1 MTETKINFDIV
12 MVVISSR
19 GDIYNKL
26 IEIYWLPIIEYI
38 RCNKIPI
45 KIILLFG
52 KDQKV
57 NDLPIPSENIFIS
70 DVNDSV
76 VPGILF
82 KTVQCFN
89 DIENKYNY
97 KHIIRTNLS
106 SFFIIDNLLE
116 IQKSLDNSG
125 IYAGVLGEY
134 NGGRG
139 HFCSG
144 ACFWITK
151 DVLNTL
157 IHSDL
162 KSVQHLNDD
171 VAISIVLKQY
181 DRKCMP
187 RYPIT
192 SDKDIENKE
201 LLIHQIIKN
210 NHYHIRIKNERNR
223 NLYIKYFKCFY
234 DLLYK

>member
-12 MVVISSR
+12 MTVIASR

-70 DVNDSV
+70 DVNDSL

-125 IYAGVLGEY
+125 IYAGVIGEVDG
-134 NGGRG
+134 NQ
-139 HFCSG
+139 FCSG
-144 ACFWITK
+144 ACIWITK

-162 KSVQHLNDD
+162 KSVKHLPDD
-171 VAISIVLKQY
+171 VAISMVLKQY
-181 DRKCMP
+181 DKKCMP
-187 RYPIT
+187 RYALT
-192 SDKDIENKE
+192 SNKDIENKE

-210 NHYHIRIKNERNR
+210 NHYHIRIKNARNR
-223 NLYIKYFKCFY
+223 NLDIEYFKCFY
-234 DLLYK
+234 DVLYK